1 MRQMCLEIHLIP
13 SEELFLEDTPFYRS
27 YDISTATDGLVQ
39 LFESCYNQYLLN
51 RQGVVHLWCSD
62 SVKQVQK

>member
-1 MRQMCLEIHLIP
+1 MCLEIHLIP
-13 SEELFLEDTPFYRS
+13 SEELFIETTPFYDS

-51 RQGVVHLWCSD
+51 RQGVHLWCMD

>member
-1 MRQMCLEIHLIP
+1 MCLEIHLIP
-13 SEELFLEDTPFYRS
+13 SEELFLEDTPFYHS

-51 RQGVVHLWCSD
+51 RQGVHLWCME